1 MKNRQ
6 LFQRDPAVSK
16 LLNDGVAA
24 VREAA
29 SAKEIE
35 TLRYELEHFVCE
47 GQYED
52 GLIRILESYLGNV
65 SSTTQPAAWVSGF
78 YGSGKS
84 HLLKM
89 FRHLWVDTR
98 FADGATARGLARLPQ
113 EVQDLLRELD
123 TLGKRSGGLHAAS
136 GTLPSGGGESVRLA
150 VLSIVLASKGLPEA
164 LPQAQFCM
172 WLQKNGIFDRVKAA
186 VEAAGKEFF
195 GELHDLYVSPIL
207 AKAVLDADPDFAA
220 DLKQARAA
228 LRAQFPVVEDIS
240 TNEFIRLVREV
251 LSVDGQIPCTVIV
264 LDEIQL
270 FIGNDPGRSTDV
282 QEVAE
287 ALCKQLDSRVLLIG
301 AGQTALAGNVPLLQR
316 LTGRF
321 TIPVELSD
329 SDVETVTR
337 RVVLAKKADKRK
349 AIEDTLDAH
358 AGEIDRQLAGT
369 RIAACAEDRDIIVDD
384 YPLLPV
390 RRRFWEHVLRAVD
403 VPGTASQLRTQLKIV
418 HEAVRQTAE
427 DDLGTVV
434 PADFI
439 FEQLQPGPARKTGI
453 LLREIDETIRNLDDE
468 TDDGR
473 LAQRLCGLIF
483 LIRKLPREAV
493 ADIGV
498 RATPEMLA
506 DLMVS
511 DLANDGTELR
521 KDIPRILKLLTTR
534 CRIGAASWLR
544 RPCRTRGAAHR
555 DRRRI
560 QPPDPRE
567 QRVGP
572 RVPQPPDPA
581 EQRPDLAVQ
590 QARLAHQRRV
600 RRGAQGHQARAGQVQ
615 GAAEAAGP
623 LRQRS
628 PAGRR
633 DATSPCGSATAGAR
647 RKAPSSTTPAPPA
660 ATAPIIYV
668 YVPKASADDLQ
679 KAIVE
684 YEAAKSTL
692 EFKGTPTT
700 PEGREARDAMATR
713 MATAEA
719 SRNQIVS
726 DVIDR
731 AKVFQGG
738 GGERFE
744 LNLVAKVE
752 AAAQASLDRLFPNFK
767 DADDN
772 RWANVINRAKNG
784 DEAALSAVDW
794 TDAPEK
800 HPVCAAVL
808 SEVGSGKRGK
818 EVRDAF
824 EASPYG
830 WPRDA
835 VDAALITLHT
845 TGHLRATHKGMT
857 LSQGQLDQAK
867 ISVTD
872 FRAETATINAKEKI
886 KLRKLFHD
894 AGVDCKPNEETA
906 KAPVFLARLA
916 ELADHAGG
924 EPPMPARPATAH
936 LDTLRGF
943 GGVEQLAEILKQHDT
958 LAQQAKDWGKLA
970 ELAGKRKPAWETL
983 CTLLKH
989 ADAMPGADELR
1000 AQADAVKSE
1009 RRLLDASDPVPDIRK
1024 AAVDALRA
1032 AVTAA
1037 HGEYERTY
1045 NEQMAA
1051 LTASDN
1057 WKKLKADQ
1065 RKQILADE
1073 GIDELPAL
1081 SVGTEADLIRSL
1093 EQTALPAW
1101 KTKTDA
1107 LPQQFARAAM
1117 AAAKLLEPKT
1127 QRVHLTSGT
1136 LKTEQEVKDV
1146 AGRHGER
1153 PAGEAQERPG
1163 RDFLGGDMQA
1173 MKSRITPLL
1182 PRT

>member
-1 MKNRQ
+1 MKNRE

-29 SAKEIE
+29 SDKEIE

-65 SSTTQPAAWVSGF
+65 NSTTQPAAWVSGF

-89 FRHLWVDTR
+89 FRYLWVDTR
-98 FADGATARGLARLPQ
+98 FADGMTARGLARLPQ

-123 TLGKRSGGLHAAS
+123 TLGKRCGGLHAAS

-150 VLSIVLASKGLPEA
+150 VLSIVLTSKGLPEA

-186 VEAAGKEFF
+186 VEAAGKQFF

-220 DLKQARAA
+220 DLKQTRAA
-228 LRAQFPVVEDIS
+228 LRAQFPVVDDVKDS
-240 TNEFIRLVREV
+240 EFIRLIREV
-251 LSVDGQIPCTVIV
+251 LAVEGQIPCTVLV
-264 LDEIQL
+264 LDEMQL
-270 FIGNDPGRSTDV
+270 FIGQDTDRSKAV
-282 QEVAE
+282 QDLAE
-287 ALCKQLDSRVLLIG
+287 CLCKQLDSRVLLIG

-316 LTGRF
+316 LSDRF

-329 SDVETVTR
+329 SDVEAVTR

-349 AIEDTLDAH
+349 AIEDTLNDH

-369 RIAACAEDRDIIVDD
+369 RIAACAEDRDIVVDD

-427 DDLGTVV
+427 DTLGTVV
-434 PADFI
+434 PGDFI
-439 FEQLQPGPARKTGI
+439 FVQLRPDLIKTGV
-453 LLREIDETIRNLDDE
+453 LLREIHDTISKMDDGTDE
-468 TDDGR
+468 GR
-473 LAQRLCGLIF
+473 LAQRLCGLVF

-511 DLANDGTELR
+511 DLSNDGTELR
-521 KDIPRILKLLTTR
+521 KNIPRILKLLTDPPSESQR
-534 CRIGAASWLR
+534 PSWLKKAMQDKGALLIEIEGEYSLQ
-544 RPCRTRGAAHR
+544 TRESSEW
-555 DRRRI
+555 DREFRNRQTRLNNDLTSLASKRGSLI
-560 QPPDPRE
+560 SAGCGDALKGIKLTQGKCKEPRK
-567 QRVGP
+567 
-572 RVPQPPDPA
+572 
-581 EQRPDLAVQ
+581 L
-590 QARLAHQRRV
+590 LAHF
-600 RRGAQGHQARAGQVQ
+600 GT
-615 GAAEAAGP
+615 E
-623 LRQRS
+623 
-628 PAGRR
+628 
-633 DATSPCGSATAGAR
+633 
-647 RKAPSSTTPAPPA
+647 APPA
-660 ATAPIIYV
+660 GGSDIPVWVRDGWGEGESTVVNDARAAGSDSAIIYV
-668 YVPKASADDLQ
+668 YVPKASANDLQ

-684 YEAAKSTL
+684 YEAAKSTVD
-692 EFKGTPTT
+692 FKGTPTT

-713 MATAEA
+713 IATAEA
-719 SRNQIVS
+719 ARNQIVN
-726 DVIDR
+726 DVIDQ

-738 GGERFE
+738 GGERYE

-752 AAAQASLDRLFPNFK
+752 AAAHASLDRLFPSFK

-772 RWANVINRAKNG
+772 RWPSVINRAKSG

-800 HPVCAAVL
+800 HLVCAAIL

-818 EVRDAF
+818 EVRDTF

-845 TGHLRATHKGMT
+845 TAHLRATHKGMT
-857 LSQGQLDQAK
+857 LAPKQLDQAK
-867 ISVTD
+867 VSVTD
-872 FRAETATINAKEKI
+872 FRTETATLTAREKM

-894 AGVDCKPNEETA
+894 AGLDCKPNEETT

-916 ELADHAGG
+916 DLAERAGG

-943 GGVEQLAEILKQHDT
+943 GGAEQLAEILAQHDT

-970 ELAGKRKPAWETL
+970 DLAGKRKPVWEML

-989 ADAMPGADELR
+989 SSAMPGADELR
-1000 AQADAVKSE
+1000 KQADAVKSE

-1032 AVTAA
+1032 AITTVHA
-1037 HGEYERTY
+1037 GYEKTHKD
-1045 NEQMAA
+1045 QMAT
-1051 LTASDN
+1051 LTTSDN
-1057 WKKLKADQ
+1057 WKKLKPVQ
-1065 RKQILADE
+1065 QKQILANE
-1073 GIDELPAL
+1073 SIDELPVLA
-1081 SVGTEADLIRSL
+1081 VGSEADLISSL

-1107 LPQQFARAAM
+1107 LSQQFARAAM

-1127 QRVHLTSGT
+1127 QSVHLSSGT
-1136 LKTEQEVKDV
+1136 LKTPDDVRAWLAGTEKD
-1146 AGRHGER
+1146 
-1153 PAGEAQERPG
+1153 
-1163 RDFLGGDMQA
+1163 
-1173 MKSRITPLL
+1173 LL
-1182 PRT
+1182 AKLKKGPIVIS

>member
-1 MKNRQ
+1 MMKNRE
-6 LFQRDPAVSK
+6 LFQRDPALSK

-29 SAKEIE
+29 SDKEIE

-52 GLIRILESYLGNV
+52 GLLRILESYLGNIN
-65 SSTTQPAAWVSGF
+65 STTQPAAWVSGF

-89 FRHLWVDTR
+89 FRDLWVNTC
-98 FADGATARGLARLPQ
+98 FADGATARSLARLPQ

-123 TLGKRSGGLHAAS
+123 TQGKRCGGLHAVS
-136 GTLPSGGGESVRLA
+136 GTLPSGGSRSLRLSLLGQ
-150 VLSIVLASKGLPEA
+150 VFRSKGLPEA

-172 WLQKNGIFDRVKAA
+172 WLTENGCLEKVRSF
-186 VEAAGKEFF
+186 VEAQGKDFGRELRYLHASPVLAAGILNAIPTFAP
-195 GELHDLYVSPIL
+195 DLN
-207 AKAVLDADPDFAA
+207 KVLS
-220 DLKQARAA
+220 L
-228 LRAQFPVVEDIS
+228 LEAQFPPDVSNVS
-240 TNEFIRLVREV
+240 MSEFIQLIREV
-251 LSVDGQIPCTVIV
+251 LSVHGQIPCTVIV

-282 QEVAE
+282 QDVAE

-301 AGQTALAGNVPLLQR
+301 AGQTALAGNIPLLQR
-316 LTGRF
+316 LNGRF

-337 RVVLAKKADKRK
+337 RVVLAKKADKK
-349 AIEDTLDAH
+349 KFIEDALSAH
-358 AGEIDRQLAGT
+358 AGEIARQLAGT
-369 RIAACAEDRDIIVDD
+369 RIAPSGEDRDIIVDD

-427 DDLGTVV
+427 ATLGTVV

-439 FEQLQPGPARKTGI
+439 FGQLHPDLLRGGI
-453 LLREIDETIRNLDDE
+453 LLREIDETIRNLDDKTE
-468 TDDGR
+468 DGR

-483 LIRKLPREAV
+483 LIRKLPRETV

-506 DLMVS
+506 DLLVS
-511 DLANDGTELR
+511 DLSSDGTQLR
-521 KDIPRILKLLTTR
+521 KEIPRILKKLVEAGTLIKLDEEYSLQTRESSEWDREFRNRQTRLNNDLTSL
-534 CRIGAASWLR
+534 ASK
-544 RPCRTRGAAHR
+544 RGSLISGGCGDALKA
-555 DRRRI
+555 I
-560 QPPDPRE
+560 
-567 QRVGP
+567 
-572 RVPQPPDPA
+572 
-581 EQRPDLAVQ
+581 
-590 QARLAHQRRV
+590 RLA
-600 RRGAQGHQARAGQVQ
+600 QGKCKEPRKLLVHF
-615 GAAEAAGP
+615 
-623 LRQRS
+623 
-628 PAGRR
+628 
-633 DATSPCGSATAGAR
+633 GSE
-647 RKAPSSTTPAPPA
+647 APPA
-660 ATAPIIYV
+660 RGTDIPVWIRDGWGEKESTVVNDARAAGSDSPTIFV

-684 YEAAKSTL
+684 YEAAKSTVD
-692 EFKGTPTT
+692 FKGTPTT

-713 MATAEA
+713 MATAEVA
-719 SRNQIVS
+719 RDQIAN

-738 GGERFE
+738 GGERYE

-752 AAAQASLDRLFPNFK
+752 AAAQASLDRLFPSFK

-784 DEAALSAVDW
+784 DEVALSAVDW

-835 VDAALITLHT
+835 VDATLITLHT
-845 TGHLRATHKGMT
+845 TGHLRATNKGMT

-872 FRAETATINAKEKI
+872 FRTETATLNAREKM

-894 AGVDCKPNEETA
+894 AGVECKPNEEVA
-906 KAPVFLARLA
+906 KAPVFLAHLA

-924 EPPMPARPATAH
+924 EPPMPARPITAH
-936 LDTLRGF
+936 LDMLRGF
-943 GGVEQLAEILKQHDT
+943 GGADQLAEILKQHDI
-958 LAQQAKDWGKLA
+958 LAQQAKDWGKFA
-970 ELAGKRKPAWETL
+970 ELGGKRKPAWETL
-983 CTLLKH
+983 GALLKH
-989 ADAMPGADELR
+989 TNAMSGADELR
-1000 AQADAVKSE
+1000 KQADAVKSQ

-1024 AAVDALRA
+1024 AAVGALRA
-1032 AVTAA
+1032 AVTTA
-1037 HGEYERTY
+1037 HAEYEKTY
-1045 NEQMAA
+1045 TEQMTT
-1051 LTASDN
+1051 LTASYN

-1065 RKQILADE
+1065 RKQILANE
-1073 GIDELPAL
+1073 GLDAL
-1081 SVGTEADLIRSL
+1081 SALTVGTEADLIRTL
-1093 EQTALPAW
+1093 EQIPIPAW
-1101 KTKTDA
+1101 KTQTDA
-1107 LPQQFARAAM
+1107 LTQQFARVAM

-1127 QRVHLTSGT
+1127 QHVHLCSGT
-1136 LKTEQEVKDV
+1136 LKTEQDLKDWLS
-1146 AGRHGER
+1146 ATEKDLL
-1153 PAGEAQERPG
+1153 AK
-1163 RDFLGGDMQA
+1163 L
-1173 MKSRITPLL
+1173 KSGPVVIT
-1182 PRT
+1182 

>member
-1 MKNRQ
+1 MKNRE
-6 LFQRDPAVSK
+6 LFQRDPAIAK

-35 TLRYELEHFVCE
+35 TLRYEITHFVCE

-89 FRHLWVDTR
+89 FRHLWADTR

-123 TLGKRSGGLHAAS
+123 TLGKRSKGLHAAS

-172 WLQKNGIFDRVKAA
+172 WLQKNGIFDRVKTI
-186 VEAAGKEFF
+186 VEAAGKDFF
-195 GELHDLYVSPIL
+195 SELHDLYVSPIL
-207 AKAVLDADPDFAA
+207 GKAVLDADRDFAA
-220 DLKQARAA
+220 DLKQARSV

-251 LSVDGQIPCTVIV
+251 LSVDGHIPCTVIV

-282 QEVAE
+282 QDVAE

-337 RVVLAKKADKRK
+337 RVVLAKKADKK
-349 AIEDTLDAH
+349 KVIEEMINAH
-358 AGEIDRQLAGT
+358 AGEINRQLAGT

-384 YPLLPV
+384 YPLLPM

-418 HEAVRQTAE
+418 HEAVRQMAE
-427 DDLGTVV
+427 EDLGTVV

-439 FEQLQPGPARKTGI
+439 YEQISPDLRKTGI
-453 LLREIDETIRNLDDE
+453 LLREIDETIRNLDDDS
-468 TDDGR
+468 DDGR
-473 LAQRLCGLIF
+473 LAQRLCGLVF
-483 LIRKLPREAV
+483 LIRKLPLEAV

-511 DLANDGTELR
+511 NLANDGTELR
-521 KDIPRILKLLTTR
+521 KNIPRVLKLLTDPPLESER
-534 CRIGAASWLR
+534 PSWLR
-544 RPCRTRGAAHR
+544 KAMQDKGALLIEIEGEYSLQTRESSEWDREFRNRQTRLNSDLTSLSIKRGSLISAACGEALKG
-555 DRRRI
+555 I
-560 QPPDPRE
+560 K
-567 QRVGP
+567 
-572 RVPQPPDPA
+572 
-581 EQRPDLAVQ
+581 L
-590 QARLAHQRRV
+590 
-600 RRGAQGHQARAGQVQ
+600 AQGKCKEPRKLLVHFGSETPPGGGIDIPVWVRDGWGEKESTVVNDARA
-615 GAAEAAGP
+615 AG
-623 LRQRS
+623 S
-628 PAGRR
+628 
-633 DATSPCGSATAGAR
+633 DSA
-647 RKAPSSTTPAPPA
+647 
-660 ATAPIIYV
+660 IIYA
-668 YVPKASADDLQ
+668 YIPKASADDLQ

-692 EFKGTPTT
+692 EFKGTPTS

-713 MATAEA
+713 MATAVA
-719 SRNQIVS
+719 ARNQIVG

-744 LNLVAKVE
+744 LTLVAKVE
-752 AAAQASLDRLFPNFK
+752 TTAQASLDRLFPSFK

-772 RWANVINRAKNG
+772 RWSNVMNRAKNG
-784 DEAALSAVDW
+784 DEAALSAVGW

-800 HPVCAAVL
+800 HPVSSAVL

-824 EASPYG
+824 EATPYG

-835 VDAALITLHT
+835 VDAALMVLHT
-845 TGHLRATHKGMT
+845 TGHVRATHKGMT
-857 LSQGQLDQAK
+857 LPQGQLDQAK

-886 KLRKLFHD
+886 KLRKLFQA

-906 KAPVFLARLA
+906 KAPVFLASLA
-916 ELADHAGG
+916 ELADRAGG
-924 EPPMPARPATAH
+924 DPPMPARPSMAH

-943 GGVEQLAEILKQHDT
+943 GGAEQLAEILKQHDT

-970 ELAGKRKPAWETL
+970 DLAGKRKPAWDTL
-983 CTLLKH
+983 CTLLKY
-989 ADAMPGADELR
+989 ADAMPGADEFR
-1000 AQADAVKSE
+1000 KQTEAVKSE

-1024 AAVDALRA
+1024 TAVDALRS
-1032 AVTAA
+1032 AVTLA
-1037 HGEYERTY
+1037 HAEYEKTY

-1073 GIDELPAL
+1073 DIDKLPTL
-1081 SVGTEADLIRSL
+1081 TVGSEGDLIRSL

-1136 LKTEQEVKDV
+1136 LKTEKDIKEWL
-1146 AGRHGER
+1146 ADTEKG
-1153 PAGEAQERPG
+1153 
-1163 RDFLGGDMQA
+1163 
-1173 MKSRITPLL
+1173 LL
-1182 PRT
+1182 TKLKDGPVVIS

>member
-1 MKNRQ
+1 MKNRE

-65 SSTTQPAAWVSGF
+65 NSTTQPAAWVSGF

-89 FRHLWVDTR
+89 FRHLWADTR
-98 FADGATARGLARLPQ
+98 FADGTTARGLARLPQ

-123 TLGKRSGGLHAAS
+123 TLGKRTGGLHAAS

-150 VLSIVLASKGLPEA
+150 VLSIVLASRGLPEA
-164 LPQAQFCM
+164 LPQAQFCI

-195 GELHDLYVSPIL
+195 SELHDLYVSPIL

-228 LRAQFPVVEDIS
+228 LRAQFPVIEDIS

-251 LSVDGQIPCTVIV
+251 LSVNGQVPCTVIA

-282 QEVAE
+282 MEVAE

-301 AGQTALAGNVPLLQR
+301 AGQTALAGNIPLLQR

-337 RVVLAKKADKRK
+337 RVVLAKKADKK
-349 AIEDTLDAH
+349 KSIEETLNAH

-418 HEAVRQTAE
+418 HESVRQTAE
-427 DDLGTVV
+427 ALLGTVV
-434 PADFI
+434 AADFI
-439 FEQLQPGPARKTGI
+439 FVQLHPDLLRSGM
-453 LLREIDETIRNLDDE
+453 LLREIDETIRKLDDG
-468 TDDGR
+468 TPDGR

-506 DLMVS
+506 DLLVS
-511 DLANDGTELR
+511 DLSSDGTQLR
-521 KDIPRILKLLTTR
+521 KEIPRILKKLVDAGTLIKVDEEYSLQTR
-534 CRIGAASWLR
+534 ESSEWDREFR
-544 RPCRTRGAAHR
+544 NRQTRLNS
-555 DRRRI
+555 
-560 QPPDPRE
+560 DPTSLSSKR
-567 QRVGP
+567 GSLIS
-572 RVPQPPDPA
+572 A
-581 EQRPDLAVQ
+581 ECGDELKGIK
-590 QARLAHQRRV
+590 L
-600 RRGAQGHQARAGQVQ
+600 AQGKCK
-615 GAAEAAGP
+615 EP
-623 LRQRS
+623 
-628 PAGRR
+628 RR
-633 DATSPCGSATAGAR
+633 LLVHFGTE
-647 RKAPSSTTPAPPA
+647 APPA
-660 ATAPIIYV
+660 GGSDIPVWVRDGWGEKESTVVNDARAAGSDGAIIYV

-692 EFKGTPTT
+692 DFKGTPTT

-719 SRNQIVS
+719 ARNQIIQ

-738 GGERFE
+738 GGERYE
-744 LNLVAKVE
+744 LNLVAKVG

-772 RWANVINRAKNG
+772 RWASVINRAKNG

-794 TDAPEK
+794 TDSPGR

-835 VDAALITLHT
+835 VDAVLITLHT
-845 TGHLRATHKGMT
+845 TGYLRATHKGIT

-872 FRAETATINAKEKI
+872 FRSETATLNAREKM

-894 AGVDCKPNEETA
+894 AGVDCKPNEEPA

-916 ELADHAGG
+916 DLADHAGG
-924 EPPMPARPATAH
+924 EPPMPARPGTAH

-943 GGVEQLAEILKQHDT
+943 GGAEQLAEILKQHDT
-958 LAQQAKDWGKLA
+958 LAQQGKDWGKLA
-970 ELAGKRKPAWETL
+970 ELAAKRKPAWEIL

-989 ADAMPGADELR
+989 ADAMPGADEFR

-1009 RRLLDASDPVPDIRK
+1009 RRLLDPSDPVPDIRK
-1024 AAVDALRA
+1024 AAADALRV
-1032 AVTAA
+1032 AVTTA
-1037 HGEYERTY
+1037 HAEYEKTY
-1045 NEQMAA
+1045 NEQMVA

-1065 RKQILADE
+1065 RKQIAADE
-1073 GIDELPAL
+1073 GLDGLPAL
-1081 SVGTEADLIRSL
+1081 AVGTEADLIRTL
-1093 EQTALPAW
+1093 EQTPLPAW

-1117 AAAKLLEPKT
+1117 ATARLLEPKT

-1136 LKTEQEVKDV
+1136 LKTESEVKVWLATTEKDLMAKLRNGPV
-1146 AGRHGER
+1146 VI
-1153 PAGEAQERPG
+1153 
-1163 RDFLGGDMQA
+1163 
-1173 MKSRITPLL
+1173 S
-1182 PRT
+1182 

>member
-6 LFQRDPAVSK
+6 LFQRDPAVAK

-29 SAKEIE
+29 SDKELE

-52 GLIRILESYLGNV
+52 GLIRILESYLGNI

-89 FRHLWVDTR
+89 FRHLWVNTPFD
-98 FADGATARGLARLPQ
+98 DGSTARGLARLPQ

-123 TLGKRSGGLHAAS
+123 TLGKRGGGLHAAS

-164 LPQAQFCM
+164 LPQAQFCL
-172 WLQKNGIFDRVKAA
+172 WLQRNGIFDRVKAA
-186 VEAAGKEFF
+186 VEKAGKDFF
-195 GELHDLYVSPIL
+195 AELHDLYVSPIL
-207 AKAVLDADPDFAA
+207 AKAVLEADAEFAG

-240 TNEFIRLVREV
+240 TNEFVRLVREV
-251 LSVDGQIPCTVIV
+251 LTVVGQLPCTVIV

-287 ALCKQLDSRVLLIG
+287 ALCKSLDSRVLLVG

-329 SDVETVTR
+329 ADVETVTR

-349 AIEDTLDAH
+349 AVEDAVDGN
-358 AGEIDRQLAGT
+358 AGEINRQLAGT
-369 RIAACAEDRDIIVDD
+369 RIAACAEDREIIVDD

-427 DDLGTVV
+427 QSLGTVV
-434 PADFI
+434 PGDFI
-439 FEQLQPGPARKTGI
+439 YEQISPDLRKTGM
-453 LLREIDETIRNLDDE
+453 LLREVDETVRNLDDGSP
-468 TDDGR
+468 DGR

-483 LIRKLPREAV
+483 LIRKLPLEAV

-511 DLANDGTELR
+511 DLANDGTEFR
-521 KDIPRILKLLTTR
+521 KSIPRILKLLSDPPTESER
-534 CRIGAASWLR
+534 PSWLR
-544 RPCRTRGAAHR
+544 RAMQDKGALLIEIDGEYSLQTRESSEWDREFRNRQTRLNSDLTSLSSKRGALISAACAEALKGIKLTQGKSKEPRKLLVHFGAEAPPTTGADIPVWVR
-555 DRRRI
+555 DGWGEKESTVVN
-560 QPPDPRE
+560 D
-567 QRVGP
+567 
-572 RVPQPPDPA
+572 
-581 EQRPDLAVQ
+581 
-590 QARLAHQRRV
+590 
-600 RRGAQGHQARAGQVQ
+600 ARA
-615 GAAEAAGP
+615 AG
-623 LRQRS
+623 S
-628 PAGRR
+628 
-633 DATSPCGSATAGAR
+633 DSAV
-647 RKAPSSTTPAPPA
+647 
-660 ATAPIIYV
+660 IHV
-668 YVPKASADDLQ
+668 YVPKGSADDLQ
-679 KAIVE
+679 KALVE
-684 YEAAKSTL
+684 YDAAKATL
-692 EFKGTPTT
+692 DFKGTPTT

-713 MATAEA
+713 MSSAEGT
-719 SRNQIVS
+719 RNQIVR

-738 GGERFE
+738 GNERFE

-752 AAAQASLDRLFPNFK
+752 GAAQASLDRLFPNFK
-767 DADDN
+767 SADDG
-772 RWANVINRAKNG
+772 RWSSVINRAKNG
-784 DEAALSAVDW
+784 DESALAAVDW
-794 TDAPEK
+794 TDAPER

-824 EASPYG
+824 EASPHG

-835 VDAALITLHT
+835 VDGALITLHT
-845 TGHLRATHKGMT
+845 TGHLRATHKGLT
-857 LSQGQLDQAK
+857 LSSGQLDQAK

-872 FRAETATINAKEKI
+872 FRAETATINAKERI
-886 KLRKLFHD
+886 KLRKLFQA
-894 AGVDCKPNEETA
+894 AGIDCKPNEESA
-906 KAPVFLARLA
+906 KAGAFLARMMDLA
-916 ELADHAGG
+916 VRAGG
-924 EPPMPARPATAH
+924 DPPMPTRPPTTH

-943 GGVEQLAEILKQHDT
+943 GGVEQLVEILAQHDA
-958 LAQQAKDWGKLA
+958 LERDAKEWNRLA
-970 ELAGKRKPAWETL
+970 ELADKRKPAWDTL
-983 CTLLKH
+983 CTLLKYCS
-989 ADAMPGADELR
+989 AVPGADDLR
-1000 AQADAVKSE
+1000 RQADAVKSE
-1009 RRLLDASDPVPDIRK
+1009 RRLLHASDPVPDIRK
-1024 AAVDALRA
+1024 GAADALRG
-1032 AVTAA
+1032 AVTSAYA
-1037 HGEYERTY
+1037 EHERVY
-1045 NEQMAA
+1045 MEQMTA
-1051 LTASDN
+1051 LAGSDN
-1057 WKKLKADQ
+1057 WRKLTETQ
-1065 RKQILADE
+1065 RSQILTEEA
-1073 GIDELPAL
+1073 IATLPPLA
-1081 SVGTEADLIRSL
+1081 VGSEAELIRSL
-1093 EQTALPAW
+1093 EQTGLPAW

-1107 LPQQFARAAM
+1107 LPQQFARAAV

-1136 LKTEQEVKDV
+1136 LKTPADVKGWLAATESD
-1146 AGRHGER
+1146 
-1153 PAGEAQERPG
+1153 
-1163 RDFLGGDMQA
+1163 
-1173 MKSRITPLL
+1173 LL
-1182 PRT
+1182 SKLANGPVVIS

>member
-1 MKNRQ
+1 MKNRE

-35 TLRYELEHFVCE
+35 TLRYELDHFVCE

-52 GLIRILESYLGNV
+52 GLNRILDSYLGNV
-65 SSTTQPAAWVSGF
+65 NSTTQPAAWVSGF

-89 FRHLWVDTR
+89 FRHLWVDTK

-113 EVQDLLRELD
+113 EVQENLRELD
-123 TLGKRSGGLHAAS
+123 TLGRRNVGLHAAS

-150 VLSIVLASKGLPEA
+150 VLSIVLASKSLPEA

-172 WLQKNGIFDRVKAA
+172 WLQKNGFFERVKAA
-186 VEAAGKEFF
+186 VEAAGKEFL

-207 AKAVLDADPDFAA
+207 AKAVLAADPDFAA

-228 LRAQFPVVEDIS
+228 LRAQFPLIDDIS

-251 LSVDGQIPCTVIV
+251 LSVDGQIPCTVVV

-301 AGQTALAGNVPLLQR
+301 AGQAALAGSDRLLQR
-316 LTGRF
+316 LMARF

-329 SDVETVTR
+329 ADVETVIR

-349 AIEDTLDAH
+349 AVEDTLNTH
-358 AGEIDRQLAGT
+358 AGEIARQLAGT
-369 RIAACAEDRDIIVDD
+369 RIAACTEDRDIIVDD

-390 RRRFWEHVLRAVD
+390 RRRFWEHVLRAAD
-403 VPGTASQLRTQLKIV
+403 EPGTASQLRTQLKIV

-427 DDLGTVV
+427 HDLGTVV
-434 PADFI
+434 PADFL
-439 FEQLQPGPARKTGI
+439 FNQLQPDLLRNGI
-453 LLREIDETIRNLDDE
+453 LLREIDETIRRLDDG
-468 TDDGR
+468 TPDGR
-473 LAQRLCGLIF
+473 LAPRLCGLIF
-483 LIRKLPREAV
+483 LIRKLPRETV

-506 DLMVS
+506 DLLVS
-511 DLANDGTELR
+511 DLSNDGTQLR
-521 KDIPRILKLLTTR
+521 KEIPRILKKLVDAGTLIKLDEEYSLQTR
-534 CRIGAASWLR
+534 ESSEWNREFRSR
-544 RPCRTRGAAHR
+544 QTRLNN
-555 DRRRI
+555 
-560 QPPDPRE
+560 DPTS
-567 QRVGP
+567 
-572 RVPQPPDPA
+572 
-581 EQRPDLAVQ
+581 LSSK
-590 QARLAHQRRV
+590 
-600 RRGAQGHQARAGQVQ
+600 RGSLISAGCGDALKSIKLVQ
-615 GAAEAAGP
+615 GKCKEPRKLLVRFGAE
-623 LRQRS
+623 
-628 PAGRR
+628 
-633 DATSPCGSATAGAR
+633 
-647 RKAPSSTTPAPPA
+647 APPA
-660 ATAPIIYV
+660 GGSDIPVWVRDGWGEKESTVVNDARGAGNDSAIIYV
-668 YVPKASADDLQ
+668 YIPKASADDLQ

-692 EFKGTPTT
+692 DFKGTPTT

-713 MATAEA
+713 ITTAETT
-719 SRNQIVS
+719 RNQIIQ
-726 DVIDR
+726 DVIER

-738 GGERFE
+738 GSERYE
-744 LNLVAKVE
+744 LNLMAKVE
-752 AAAQASLDRLFPNFK
+752 AAAQASLDRLFPSFK

-794 TDAPEK
+794 TDTPEK

-808 SEVGSGKRGK
+808 STVGPGKRGK
-818 EVRDAF
+818 ELRDSF

-835 VDAALITLHT
+835 VDAALITLYT

-872 FRAETATINAKEKI
+872 FRTETATLNAREKM

-894 AGVDCKPNEETA
+894 ASVDCKPNEETA

-916 ELADHAGG
+916 DLADHAGG
-924 EPPMPARPATAH
+924 DPPMPARPATVH

-943 GGVEQLAEILKQHDT
+943 GGAEQLAEILKQHDT

-970 ELAGKRKPAWETL
+970 DLAGKRKPAWETL
-983 CTLLKH
+983 CTLLKY
-989 ADAMPGADELR
+989 ADGMPKADELR
-1000 AQADAVKSE
+1000 AQTEAVKSE
-1009 RRLLDASDPVPDIRK
+1009 RRLLDASNPVPDIRR
-1024 AAVDALRA
+1024 AVVDALRA

-1037 HGEYERTY
+1037 YAEYEKTC
-1045 NEQMAA
+1045 NEQMVA

-1057 WKKLKADQ
+1057 WTKLKADQ
-1065 RKQILADE
+1065 RNQILSDE
-1073 GIDELPAL
+1073 GIDELSAL
-1081 SVGTEADLIRSL
+1081 SVGTEADLIRTL
-1093 EQTALPAW
+1093 EQTPLPAW
-1101 KTKTDA
+1101 KTRTDA
-1107 LPQQFARAAM
+1107 LLQQFVRAAI
-1117 AAAKLLEPKT
+1117 AAAKLLEPKA
-1127 QRVHLTSGT
+1127 QPVHLTSGT
-1136 LKTEQEVKDV
+1136 LKTEQEVK
-1146 AGRHGER
+1146 AWLASAEK
-1153 PAGEAQERPG
+1153 A
-1163 RDFLGGDMQA
+1163 
-1173 MKSRITPLL
+1173 LL
-1182 PRT
+1182 AKLKTGPVVIS

>member
-1 MKNRQ
+1 MINRQ

-52 GLIRILESYLGNV
+52 GLIRVLESYLGNV
-65 SSTTQPAAWVSGF
+65 SSTTQPAAWASGF

-113 EVQDLLRELD
+113 EVHDLLRELD

-136 GTLPSGGGESVRLA
+136 GTLPSGGGESVRLT
-150 VLSIVLASKGLPEA
+150 VLSIILASKGLPEA

-172 WLQKNGIFDRVKAA
+172 WLQKNAIFDRVKAA
-186 VEAAGKEFF
+186 VETAGKEFF

-220 DLKQARAA
+220 DLKQARAT
-228 LRAQFPVVEDIS
+228 LRTQFPLVEEIS
-240 TNEFIRLVREV
+240 INDFIRLVREV
-251 LSVDGQIPCTVIV
+251 LSVDGKIPCTVIV

-270 FIGNDPGRSTDV
+270 FIGNDSDRSTDV

-301 AGQTALAGNVPLLQR
+301 SGQTALAGNVPLLQR
-316 LTGRF
+316 LSGRF

-329 SDVETVTR
+329 ADVETVTR

-349 AIEDTLDAH
+349 SIEDTLNVH

-369 RIAACAEDRDIIVDD
+369 RIAARAADRDIIVDD

-427 DDLGTVV
+427 AALGTVV

-439 FEQLQPGPARKTGI
+439 FQQLQPDLLRSGM
-453 LLREIDETIRNLDDE
+453 LLREIDETTRNLDDG
-468 TDDGR
+468 TADGR
-473 LAQRLCGLIF
+473 LAERLCGLIF

-506 DLMVS
+506 DLLVADLS
-511 DLANDGTELR
+511 DDGTQLR
-521 KDIPRILKLLTTR
+521 KEIPRILKKLVDAGTLIKLDEEYSLQTRESSEWDREFRNRQTRLNSDLTSLSSKR
-534 CRIGAASWLR
+534 GSLISAA
-544 RPCRTRGAAHR
+544 CG
-555 DRRRI
+555 D
-560 QPPDPRE
+560 
-567 QRVGP
+567 
-572 RVPQPPDPA
+572 
-581 EQRPDLAVQ
+581 AVKGIK
-590 QARLAHQRRV
+590 L
-600 RRGAQGHQARAGQVQ
+600 AQGKCKEPRKLLVHFGTEAPPPGGSDIPIWVRDGWGEKESTVVNDARA
-615 GAAEAAGP
+615 AG
-623 LRQRS
+623 S
-628 PAGRR
+628 DNA
-633 DATSPCGSATAGAR
+633 
-647 RKAPSSTTPAPPA
+647 
-660 ATAPIIYV
+660 IIYV
-668 YVPKASADDLQ
+668 HIPKASADDLQ
-679 KAIVE
+679 KTIVE
-684 YEAAKSTL
+684 YEAAKATI

-700 PEGREARDAMATR
+700 PEGCEARDAMATR
-713 MATAEA
+713 MTMAETT
-719 SRNQIVS
+719 RNQIVQ

-738 GGERFE
+738 GGERYE
-744 LNLVAKVE
+744 LTLVAKVE
-752 AAAQASLDRLFPNFK
+752 AAAEASLDRLFPSFK
-767 DADDN
+767 EADDN
-772 RWANVINRAKNG
+772 RWTSVINRAKNG

-800 HPVCAAVL
+800 HPVCVAVL

-845 TGHLRATHKGMT
+845 TGHVRATHKGLT

-867 ISVTD
+867 ISVTE
-872 FRAETATINAKEKI
+872 FRTETTTLNAREKM

-906 KAPVFLARLA
+906 KAPVYLARLA

-924 EPPMPARPATAH
+924 ESPMPARPAKAH
-936 LDTLRGF
+936 LDTLRAF
-943 GGVEQLAEILKQHDT
+943 GGAEQLDAILKQHDT
-958 LAQQAKDWGKLA
+958 LAQQAKDWAKLA
-970 ELAGKRKPAWETL
+970 ELEV
-983 CTLLKH
+983 
-989 ADAMPGADELR
+989 PGAAGFL
-1000 AQADAVKSE
+1000 
-1009 RRLLDASDPVPDIRK
+1009 
-1024 AAVDALRA
+1024 
-1032 AVTAA
+1032 VT
-1037 HGEYERTY
+1037 G
-1045 NEQMAA
+1045 
-1051 LTASDN
+1051 
-1057 WKKLKADQ
+1057 
-1065 RKQILADE
+1065 
-1073 GIDELPAL
+1073 
-1081 SVGTEADLIRSL
+1081 
-1093 EQTALPAW
+1093 
-1101 KTKTDA
+1101 TKTI
-1107 LPQQFARAAM
+1107 Q
-1117 AAAKLLEPKT
+1117 
-1127 QRVHLTSGT
+1127 V
-1136 LKTEQEVKDV
+1136 EVK
-1146 AGRHGER
+1146 E
-1153 PAGEAQERPG
+1153 
-1163 RDFLGGDMQA
+1163 
-1173 MKSRITPLL
+1173 
-1182 PRT
+1182 

>member
-1 MKNRQ
+1 MKNRE

-29 SAKEIE
+29 SEKEIE

-52 GLIRILESYLGNV
+52 GMMRILESYLGSV
-65 SSTTQPAAWVSGF
+65 SATTQPAAWVSGF

-98 FADGATARGLARLPQ
+98 FADGVGARGLARLPQ
-113 EVQDLLRELD
+113 EVQDHLRELD
-123 TLGKRSGGLHAAS
+123 TLGKRTGGLHAAS

-150 VLSIVLASKGLPEA
+150 VLSIVLTSKGLPEA

-172 WLQKNGIFDRVKAA
+172 WLQKNGVFDRVKAA
-186 VEAAGKEFF
+186 VEAAGKDFY

-207 AKAVLDADPDFAA
+207 AKAVLDADPDFAG

-228 LRAQFPVVEDIS
+228 LRSQFPVVEDIS
-240 TNEFIRLVREV
+240 TSEFIRLVREV
-251 LSVDGQIPCTVIV
+251 LSVDGQVPCTVIV

-270 FIGNDPGRSTDV
+270 FIGNDPGRSADV

-287 ALCKQLDSRVLLIG
+287 AICKQLDSRVLMIG
-301 AGQTALAGNVPLLQR
+301 AGQTALAGNMPLLQR

-329 SDVETVTR
+329 SDVEMVTR

-349 AIEDTLDAH
+349 AIEDALGTH

-369 RIAACAEDRDIIVDD
+369 RIAACTEDRDIIVDD

-390 RRRFWEHVLRAVD
+390 RRRFWEHVLRAAD

-427 DDLGTVV
+427 ASLGTVV

-439 FEQLQPGPARKTGI
+439 FEQLHPDLLRGGI
-453 LLREIDETIRNLDDE
+453 LLREIDETIRNLNDK
-468 TDDGR
+468 TNDGR

-498 RATPEMLA
+498 RATPEVLA
-506 DLMVS
+506 DLLVS
-511 DLANDGTELR
+511 DLSSDGTQLR
-521 KDIPRILKLLTTR
+521 KEIPRILQKLVDAGTLIRLDEEYSLQTR
-534 CRIGAASWLR
+534 ESSEW
-544 RPCRTRGAAHR
+544 
-555 DRRRI
+555 DREFRNR
-560 QPPDPRE
+560 
-567 QRVGP
+567 
-572 RVPQPPDPA
+572 
-581 EQRPDLAVQ
+581 
-590 QARLAHQRRV
+590 QARLDGDLTSLSSK
-600 RRGAQGHQARAGQVQ
+600 RGSLISAGCGDALKGIKLAQGKCKEPRKLLVHFGTEAPSAGGSDIPVWVRDGWGEKESTIVNDARA
-615 GAAEAAGP
+615 AG
-623 LRQRS
+623 S
-628 PAGRR
+628 
-633 DATSPCGSATAGAR
+633 DSA
-647 RKAPSSTTPAPPA
+647 
-660 ATAPIIYV
+660 IIYV

-684 YEAAKSTL
+684 YEAAKSTVD
-692 EFKGTPTT
+692 FKGTPTA
-700 PEGREARDAMATR
+700 PEGREARDAMVTR

-719 SRNQIVS
+719 ARDQIVT

-731 AKVFQGG
+731 AKVFQGS

-744 LNLVAKVE
+744 LSLVAKVE
-752 AAAQASLDRLFPNFK
+752 TAAKASLDRLFPGFK
-767 DADDN
+767 DADDS
-772 RWANVINRAKNG
+772 RWPTVINRAKSG
-784 DEAALSAVDW
+784 DETALSAVDW
-794 TDAPEK
+794 TDSPEK
-800 HPVCAAVL
+800 HPVCVAVL

-835 VDAALITLHT
+835 VDAALIILHT
-845 TGHLRATHKGMT
+845 TGHIRATHKGLP

-872 FRAETATINAKEKI
+872 FRSETVTLNVRERMR
-886 KLRKLFHD
+886 LRKLFHD
-894 AGVDCKPNEETA
+894 GGVECRPNEEA
-906 KAPVFLARLA
+906 GKAPVFLARLA
-916 ELADHAGG
+916 ELADRASGD
-924 EPPMPARPATAH
+924 PPMPARPATTH

-943 GGVEQLAEILKQHDT
+943 GGAEQLAEILKQHDM
-958 LAQQAKDWGKLA
+958 LAQQAKDWGRLA
-970 ELAGKRKPAWETL
+970 ELAAKRRPAWESL

-989 ADAMPGADELR
+989 ADAVSGGDELR
-1000 AQADAVKSE
+1000 KQAEAVKSE

-1024 AAVDALRA
+1024 GAVDALRA
-1032 AVTAA
+1032 ALSTAYVE
-1037 HGEYERTY
+1037 HEKIYR
-1045 NEQMAA
+1045 EQKAD
-1051 LTASDN
+1051 LTAGDN
-1057 WKKLKADQ
+1057 WKKLKVEQ
-1065 RKQILADE
+1065 QEQLLAAE
-1073 GIDELPAL
+1073 NLAALQGL
-1081 SVGTEADLIRSL
+1081 SVGTEADLIRAL
-1093 EQTALPAW
+1093 GETALRAW

-1127 QRVHLTSGT
+1127 QCVQLSSGT
-1136 LKTEQEVKDV
+1136 LKTVHEVKAWLAATESDLLAKLK
-1146 AGRHGER
+1146 AG
-1153 PAGEAQERPG
+1153 PIVI
-1163 RDFLGGDMQA
+1163 
-1173 MKSRITPLL
+1173 S
-1182 PRT
+1182 

>member
-1 MKNRQ
+1 M
-6 LFQRDPAVSK
+6 
-16 LLNDGVAA
+16 
-24 VREAA
+24 
-29 SAKEIE
+29 
-35 TLRYELEHFVCE
+35 
-47 GQYED
+47 
-52 GLIRILESYLGNV
+52 IRILESYLGNV
-65 SSTTQPAAWVSGF
+65 NSTTQPAAWVSGF

-89 FRHLWVDTR
+89 FRHLWVDTP
-98 FADGATARGLARLPQ
+98 FADGATARGLTQLPQ
-113 EVQDLLRELD
+113 EIQDLLREVD

-164 LPQAQFCM
+164 LPQAQFCI

-186 VEAAGKEFF
+186 VEVAGKKFF

-228 LRAQFPVVEDIS
+228 LRAQFPVVDDIS

-270 FIGNDPGRSTDV
+270 FIGSDPGRSTDV

-301 AGQTALAGNVPLLQR
+301 AGQTALAANVPLLQR

-337 RVVLAKKADKRK
+337 RVVLAKKADKK
-349 AIEDTLDAH
+349 KSIEDTLSAH
-358 AGEIDRQLAGT
+358 AGEIDRQLAAT
-369 RIAACAEDRDIIVDD
+369 RIAGCAEDRDIIVDD

-403 VPGTASQLRTQLKIV
+403 VHGTASQLRTQLKIV

-427 DDLGTVV
+427 ASLGTVV

-439 FEQLQPGPARKTGI
+439 FGQLHPDLLRGGI
-453 LLREIDETIRNLDDE
+453 LLREIDEAIRNLDDGS
-468 TDDGR
+468 DDGR

-498 RATPEMLA
+498 RATPDMLA
-506 DLMVS
+506 DLLVA
-511 DLANDGTELR
+511 DLSGDGTQLR
-521 KDIPRILKLLTTR
+521 KEIPRILKKLVDAGTLIKLDEEYSLQTRESSEWDREFRNRQTRLNGDPTSLASKRGSLISAGCGDALKGIKLKQGKCKEPRKLLVYFGTEAPPGGGSNIPVWIR
-534 CRIGAASWLR
+534 DGWGEKAS
-544 RPCRTRGAAHR
+544 TVVN
-555 DRRRI
+555 D
-560 QPPDPRE
+560 
-567 QRVGP
+567 
-572 RVPQPPDPA
+572 
-581 EQRPDLAVQ
+581 
-590 QARLAHQRRV
+590 
-600 RRGAQGHQARAGQVQ
+600 ARA
-615 GAAEAAGP
+615 AG
-623 LRQRS
+623 S
-628 PAGRR
+628 
-633 DATSPCGSATAGAR
+633 DSA
-647 RKAPSSTTPAPPA
+647 
-660 ATAPIIYV
+660 IIYV

-692 EFKGTPTT
+692 DFKGTPTA
-700 PEGREARDAMATR
+700 PEGREARNAMATR
-713 MATAEA
+713 MATVEA
-719 SRNQIVS
+719 SRNQIIQ

-731 AKVFQGG
+731 AQVFQGG
-738 GGERFE
+738 GGERYE
-744 LNLVAKVE
+744 LTLVAKVE
-752 AAAQASLDRLFPNFK
+752 AAAWSSLDRLFPSFK
-767 DADDN
+767 DADDS
-772 RWANVINRAKNG
+772 RWASVINCAKNG

-794 TDAPEK
+794 TDSPEK
-800 HPVCAAVL
+800 HPVCAGVL

-824 EASPYG
+824 EDSPHG

-835 VDAALITLHT
+835 VDASLITLHT

-872 FRAETATINAKEKI
+872 FRTETATLNAREKV
-886 KLRKLFHD
+886 KLRKLFQD
-894 AGVDCKPNEETA
+894 AGVDCRPNEEIA
-906 KAPVFLARLA
+906 KAPVFLARLSG
-916 ELADHAGG
+916 LVDQAGG
-924 EPPMPARPATAH
+924 EPPMSARPDTTH

-943 GGVEQLAEILKQHDT
+943 GGTEQLAEILKQHDM
-958 LAQQAKDWGKLA
+958 LNGQAKDWGKLA
-970 ELAGKRKPAWETL
+970 DLAAKRKPAWETL

-989 ADAMPGADELR
+989 AASIPAAEELC
-1000 AQADAVKSE
+1000 AQAETVKSE

-1024 AAVDALRA
+1024 AAVDTLRA

-1037 HGEYERTY
+1037 DADFEKTY
-1045 NEQMAA
+1045 DQQMAA
-1051 LTASDN
+1051 LTAGDN
-1057 WKKLKADQ
+1057 WKKLDADQ
-1065 RKQILADE
+1065 RKQRLVDE
-1073 GIDELPAL
+1073 GIDSLPAL
-1081 SVGTEADLIRSL
+1081 AVGSEADLIRTL
-1093 EQTALPAW
+1093 EQIPLPTW

-1107 LPQQFARAAM
+1107 LSQQFARAAV

-1136 LKTEQEVKDV
+1136 LKTEQEVKLWL
-1146 AGRHGER
+1146 AGTEK
-1153 PAGEAQERPG
+1153 E
-1163 RDFLGGDMQA
+1163 
-1173 MKSRITPLL
+1173 LL
-1182 PRT
+1182 AKLKTCPVVIS

>member
-1 MKNRQ
+1 MKNKQ

-52 GLIRILESYLGNV
+52 GLIRILESYLGNA

-89 FRHLWVDTR
+89 FRHLWVDTQ
-98 FADGATARGLARLPQ
+98 FEDGLTARGLARLPQ
-113 EVQDLLRELD
+113 DVQDLLRELD

-150 VLSIVLASKGLPEA
+150 VLSIVLTSKGLPEA

-172 WLQKNGIFDRVKAA
+172 WLQRNGILDQVKAA
-186 VEAAGKEFF
+186 VRKAGKEFF
-195 GELHDLYVSPIL
+195 SELHDLYVSPIL
-207 AKAVLDADPDFAA
+207 AKAVLDADTSFAA
-220 DLKQARAA
+220 DLKSARAA

-329 SDVETVTR
+329 ADVETVTR
-337 RVVLAKKADKRK
+337 RVVLAKKADKK
-349 AIEDTLDAH
+349 KSIEDTINAH
-358 AGEIDRQLAGT
+358 AGEINRQLAGT

-427 DDLGTVV
+427 EDLGTVV
-434 PADFI
+434 AADFI
-439 FEQLQPGPARKTGI
+439 YEQISPDLRKTGI
-453 LLREIDETIRNLDDE
+453 LLREIDETIRNLDDG
-468 TDDGR
+468 TPDGR

-483 LIRKLPREAV
+483 LIRKLPLEAV

-521 KDIPRILKLLTTR
+521 KHIPRVLKLLADPPPESER
-534 CRIGAASWLR
+534 PSWLR
-544 RPCRTRGAAHR
+544 KAMQDKGALLIEIEGEYSLQTRESSEWDREFRNRQTKLNSDLTSLSNKRGSLISAACTEALKGIKLSQGKCKEPRKLLVHFGSEAPQVDGSDIPVWVR
-555 DRRRI
+555 DGWGEKESTVVN
-560 QPPDPRE
+560 D
-567 QRVGP
+567 
-572 RVPQPPDPA
+572 
-581 EQRPDLAVQ
+581 
-590 QARLAHQRRV
+590 
-600 RRGAQGHQARAGQVQ
+600 ARAG
-615 GAAEAAGP
+615 GNE
-623 LRQRS
+623 S
-628 PAGRR
+628 PM
-633 DATSPCGSATAGAR
+633 
-647 RKAPSSTTPAPPA
+647 
-660 ATAPIIYV
+660 IYL

-692 EFKGTPTT
+692 DFKGTPTT
-700 PEGREARDAMATR
+700 DEGREARNAMATR

-719 SRNQIVS
+719 SRNQIVD

-738 GGERFE
+738 GGERLE

-752 AAAQASLDRLFPNFK
+752 TAAQASLDRLFPSFK
-767 DADDN
+767 SADDN
-772 RWANVINRAKNG
+772 RWASVINRAKNG
-784 DEAALSAVDW
+784 DEAALSALDW
-794 TDAPEK
+794 TDSPEK

-818 EVRDAF
+818 DVRDAF

-845 TGHLRATHKGMT
+845 TGHIRATHKGMT

-886 KLRKLFHD
+886 KLRKLFQA
-894 AGVDCKPNEETA
+894 AGTDCKPTEETV
-906 KAPVFLARLA
+906 KAQSFLASLSD
-916 ELADHAGG
+916 LADRAGG
-924 EPPMPARPATAH
+924 EPPMPVRPSTGH
-936 LDTLRGF
+936 LDTLRGL
-943 GGVEQLAEILKQHDT
+943 GGAEQLTEILKLHDT
-958 LAQQAKDWGKLA
+958 LAQQAKDWKKLA
-970 ELAGKRKPAWETL
+970 DLAAKRKPAWDTL
-983 CTLLKH
+983 CTLLRH
-989 ADAMPGADELR
+989 ADSMAGADELR

-1009 RRLLDASDPVPDIRK
+1009 RRLLDTSDPVPDIRK
-1024 AAVDALRA
+1024 AAADALRA
-1032 AVTAA
+1032 AVTTA
-1037 HGEYERTY
+1037 HGEYEQTY

-1057 WKKLKADQ
+1057 WEKLKDTQ

-1073 GIDELPAL
+1073 GIDELPVL
-1081 SVGTEADLIRSL
+1081 SVGGEGDLVRSL
-1093 EQTALPAW
+1093 EQTALPSW

-1107 LPQQFARAAM
+1107 LPQQFARAAV

-1136 LKTEQEVKDV
+1136 LKTEQEVKAWL
-1146 AGRHGER
+1146 AGTEKG
-1153 PAGEAQERPG
+1153 
-1163 RDFLGGDMQA
+1163 
-1173 MKSRITPLL
+1173 LL
-1182 PRT
+1182 AKLKDGPVVIS

>member
-1 MKNRQ
+1 MKNREI
-6 LFQRDPAVSK
+6 FQRDPAVSK

-29 SAKEIE
+29 SDKEIE

-52 GLIRILESYLGNV
+52 GLIRILESYFGNV
-65 SSTTQPAAWVSGF
+65 NSTTQPAGWVSGF

-89 FRHLWVDTR
+89 FRHLWVDTS
-98 FADGATARGLARLPQ
+98 FIDGATARGLARLPQ
-113 EVQDLLRELD
+113 EAQDLLRELD
-123 TLGKRSGGLHAAS
+123 TLGRRNGGLHAAS
-136 GTLPSGGGESVRLA
+136 GTLPSGGESVRLA
-150 VLSIVLASKGLPEA
+150 VLSIVLSSKGLPEA
-164 LPQAQFCM
+164 LPQAQLCM
-172 WLQKNGIFDRVKAA
+172 WLQKNGIFDKVKAA

-195 GELHDLYVSPIL
+195 DELHDLYVSPIL

-228 LRAQFPVVEDIS
+228 LRAQFPVVDDIS

-251 LSVDGQIPCTVIV
+251 LSVGGQIPCTVIV

-301 AGQTALAGNVPLLQR
+301 AGQTALAGNMPLLQR

-337 RVVLAKKADKRK
+337 RVVLAKKADKK
-349 AIEDTLDAH
+349 KYIEDTLNAH

-369 RIAACAEDRDIIVDD
+369 SIAACAEDRDIIVDD

-427 DDLGTVV
+427 ASLGTVV

-439 FEQLQPGPARKTGI
+439 FSQLHPDLLRGGI
-453 LLREIDETIRNLDDE
+453 LLREIDETIRNLDDG

-483 LIRKLPREAV
+483 LIRKLSREAV

-498 RATPEMLA
+498 RATPDMLA
-506 DLMVS
+506 DLLVA
-511 DLANDGTELR
+511 DLSGDGTQLR
-521 KDIPRILKLLTTR
+521 KEIPRILKKLVDTGTLIKLDEEYSLQTRESSEWDREFRNRQTRLNSDLT
-534 CRIGAASWLR
+534 SLSSK
-544 RPCRTRGAAHR
+544 RGSLISAGCG
-555 DRRRI
+555 DVLKGI
-560 QPPDPRE
+560 K
-567 QRVGP
+567 
-572 RVPQPPDPA
+572 
-581 EQRPDLAVQ
+581 L
-590 QARLAHQRRV
+590 
-600 RRGAQGHQARAGQVQ
+600 AQGKSK
-615 GAAEAAGP
+615 EP
-623 LRQRS
+623 
-628 PAGRR
+628 
-633 DATSPCGSATAGAR
+633 
-647 RKAPSSTTPAPPA
+647 RKLLVHFGTEAPPA
-660 ATAPIIYV
+660 GGSDIPVWIRDGWGEKESTVVNDARAAGNDSAIIYV
-668 YVPKASADDLQ
+668 YVPKASADDLH

-692 EFKGTPTT
+692 DFKGTPTT

-719 SRNQIVS
+719 ARNQIVN

-738 GGERFE
+738 GSERYE

-752 AAAQASLDRLFPNFK
+752 AAAQASLDRLFPSFK

-784 DEAALSAVDW
+784 DEAALSAVEW
-794 TDAPEK
+794 TDSPEK

-867 ISVTD
+867 ISVSD
-872 FRAETATINAKEKI
+872 FRTETATLNAREKM

-894 AGVDCKPNEETA
+894 AGVGCKPNEETA
-906 KAPVFLARLA
+906 KAGAYLVRLV

-924 EPPMPARPATAH
+924 EPSMPARPATAH
-936 LDTLRGF
+936 IDTLRGF
-943 GGVEQLAEILKQHDT
+943 GGSEQLAEILKQHDT

-989 ADAMPGADELR
+989 AGTMPGADELR
-1000 AQADAVKSE
+1000 KQAEAVKSE

-1037 HGEYERTY
+1037 HAEYERTY

-1057 WKKLKADQ
+1057 WKKLRADQ
-1065 RKQILADE
+1065 QKQILADE
-1073 GIDELPAL
+1073 GIDTLPAL
-1081 SVGTEADLIRSL
+1081 AVGSEADLIRTL
-1093 EQTALPAW
+1093 EQTALSAW
-1101 KTKTDA
+1101 KTRTDA
-1107 LPQQFARAAM
+1107 LAQQFARAAL
-1117 AAAKLLEPKT
+1117 AAAKLLSPRT
-1127 QRVHLTSGT
+1127 QSVRLKSST
-1136 LKTEQEVKDV
+1136 LKTPEDVK
-1146 AGRHGER
+1146 AWLAETETKLLGELKKG
-1153 PAGEAQERPG
+1153 PIVIG
-1163 RDFLGGDMQA
+1163 
-1173 MKSRITPLL
+1173 
-1182 PRT
+1182 

>member
-1 MKNRQ
+1 MKNKQ
-6 LFQRDPAVSK
+6 LFQRDPSVAK

-65 SSTTQPAAWVSGF
+65 KSTTQPAAWVSGF

-98 FADGATARGLARLPQ
+98 FADGTTARGLARLPQ

-123 TLGKRSGGLHAAS
+123 MLGKQTGGLHAAS

-150 VLSIVLASKGLPEA
+150 VLSIVLASKNLPEA

-172 WLQKNGIFDRVKAA
+172 WLQKNGTFDRVKKA
-186 VEAAGKEFF
+186 VKAAGKDFY

-207 AKAVLDADPDFAA
+207 AKAVLDADPSFAS
-220 DLKQARAA
+220 DLKAARAA

-251 LSVDGQIPCTVIV
+251 LSADGPIPCTVIV

-349 AIEDTLDAH
+349 VIEDTINAN
-358 AGEIDRQLAGT
+358 AGEINRQLAGT
-369 RIAACAEDRDIIVDD
+369 RIAVCAEDRDIVVDD

-418 HEAVRQTAE
+418 HEAVRQMADE
-427 DDLGTVV
+427 DLGTVV

-439 FEQLQPGPARKTGI
+439 FEQISPDLRKTGI
-453 LLREIDETIRNLDDE
+453 LLREIDETIRTLDDK
-468 TDDGR
+468 TADGR

-483 LIRKLPREAV
+483 LIRKLPLEAV

-521 KDIPRILKLLTTR
+521 KHIPRILKLLTDPPAESER
-534 CRIGAASWLR
+534 PSWLR
-544 RPCRTRGAAHR
+544 KAMQDKGALLIEIEGEYSLQTRESSEWDREFRNRATRLNSDLTSLASKRGSLISAACGGAIKGIKLAQGKSKE
-555 DRRRI
+555 RR
-560 QPPDPRE
+560 
-567 QRVGP
+567 
-572 RVPQPPDPA
+572 
-581 EQRPDLAVQ
+581 DLAVQ
-590 QARLAHQRRV
+590 F
-600 RRGAQGHQARAGQVQ
+600 GA
-615 GAAEAAGP
+615 E
-623 LRQRS
+623 
-628 PAGRR
+628 
-633 DATSPCGSATAGAR
+633 
-647 RKAPSSTTPAPPA
+647 APPA
-660 ATAPIIYV
+660 GGTDIPVWVRDGWGEKESTVVFDAGGKRAGKAPREGDVLNDARAAGSDDPIIYV
-668 YVPKASADDLQ
+668 FIPKASPEDFQ

-692 EFKGTPTT
+692 DFKGTPTT

-719 SRNQIVS
+719 ARDQIVN

-738 GGERFE
+738 GGERYE

-752 AAAQASLDRLFPNFK
+752 AAEQASLDRLFPSFK

-772 RWANVINRAKNG
+772 RWASVINRAKSG

-818 EVRDAF
+818 GVRDAF

-835 VDAALITLHT
+835 VDAALIALHI
-845 TGHLRATHKGMT
+845 TGHLRATHKGQT
-857 LSQGQLDQAK
+857 LSLGQLDQAK

-872 FRAETATINAKEKI
+872 FRTETATLNTREKM

-906 KAPVFLARLA
+906 KAPAFLAHLA
-916 ELADHAGG
+916 ELAANAGG

-943 GGVEQLAEILKQHDT
+943 GGAEQLAEILKQHDT
-958 LAQQAKDWGKLA
+958 LAKQAKDWDKLA
-970 ELAGKRKPAWETL
+970 DLAAKHKPAWETL

-989 ADAMPGADELR
+989 ADAMAGADELR
-1000 AQADAVKSE
+1000 KQADAVKSE

-1024 AAVDALRA
+1024 ATADALRA

-1037 HGEYERTY
+1037 HGQYERTY
-1045 NEQMAA
+1045 KEQMAA

-1057 WKKLKADQ
+1057 WNKLTADQ

-1073 GIDELPAL
+1073 GIDGVPAL
-1081 SVGTEADLIRSL
+1081 AVGTEADLIRTL

-1107 LPQQFARAAM
+1107 LPQQFARATM

-1127 QRVHLTSGT
+1127 QHVHLSSGT
-1136 LKTEQEVKDV
+1136 LKTEAEVKTWL
-1146 AGRHGER
+1146 AGAEK
-1153 PAGEAQERPG
+1153 
-1163 RDFLGGDMQA
+1163 D
-1173 MKSRITPLL
+1173 LL
-1182 PRT
+1182 AKLSNGPVVIS

>member
-1 MKNRQ
+1 MKNRE

-29 SAKEIE
+29 SEKEIE

-47 GQYED
+47 GQYKD

-65 SSTTQPAAWVSGF
+65 NSTTQPAAWVSGF

-98 FADGATARGLARLPQ
+98 FSDGATARGLARLAQ
-113 EVQDLLRELD
+113 EVEDLLRELD
-123 TLGKRSGGLHAAS
+123 TLGKRCGGLHAAS

-150 VLSIVLASKGLPEA
+150 VLSIILASQGLPEA

-172 WLQKNGIFDRVKAA
+172 WLQKNGIFDHVKAA
-186 VEAAGKEFF
+186 VEAAGKKFF
-195 GELHDLYVSPIL
+195 DELHDLYVSPIL
-207 AKAVLDADPDFAA
+207 AKAVLDADPDFAS

-228 LRAQFPVVEDIS
+228 LRAQFPVVDDVS

-251 LSVDGQIPCTVIV
+251 LAVEGEIPCTVIV

-270 FIGNDPGRSTDV
+270 FIGDSPARSTDV

-337 RVVLAKKADKRK
+337 RVVLAKKVDKRK
-349 AIEDTLDAH
+349 VVEDALSAH

-369 RIAACAEDRDIIVDD
+369 RIAVCTEDRDVIVDD

-403 VPGTASQLRTQLKIV
+403 LPGTASQLRTQLKIV
-418 HEAVRQTAE
+418 HEAVRHTAE
-427 DDLGTVV
+427 EELGTVV
-434 PADFI
+434 AADFI
-439 FEQLQPGPARKTGI
+439 FGQLHPDLLRSGV
-453 LLREIDETIRNLDDE
+453 LLREIDETIRNLDDG

-506 DLMVS
+506 DLLVS
-511 DLANDGTELR
+511 DLSNDGTRLR
-521 KDIPRILKLLTTR
+521 KDIPRILNKLVDAGTLIKLDEEYSLQTR
-534 CRIGAASWLR
+534 ESSEWDREFR
-544 RPCRTRGAAHR
+544 NRRTRLNGDLTALASKRSTLISAACGETLKGIKLVQGKCKEPRRLLIHFGSDSPPAGGSDIPVWVR
-555 DRRRI
+555 DGWGEKEATVLS
-560 QPPDPRE
+560 D
-567 QRVGP
+567 
-572 RVPQPPDPA
+572 
-581 EQRPDLAVQ
+581 
-590 QARLAHQRRV
+590 
-600 RRGAQGHQARAGQVQ
+600 ARA
-615 GAAEAAGP
+615 AG
-623 LRQRS
+623 S
-628 PAGRR
+628 
-633 DATSPCGSATAGAR
+633 DSA
-647 RKAPSSTTPAPPA
+647 
-660 ATAPIIYV
+660 IIYV

-692 EFKGTPTT
+692 DFKGTPTT

-713 MATAEA
+713 MGAAEA
-719 SRNQIVS
+719 TRNQIIQ
-726 DVIDR
+726 DVINQ

-738 GGERFE
+738 GNECLG
-744 LNLVAKVE
+744 LMLAAKVE
-752 AAAQASLDRLFPNFK
+752 DAASASLARLFPNFK
-767 DADDN
+767 DADDS
-772 RWANVINRAKNG
+772 RWHTVINRAKNG

-794 TDAPEK
+794 TDSPEK

-818 EVRDAF
+818 DIRSAF

-845 TGHLRATHKGMT
+845 TGHLRATYKGQT

-867 ISVTD
+867 ISMTD
-872 FRAETATINAKEKI
+872 FRSETVTLNAREKM

-894 AGVDCKPNEETA
+894 AGVDCRPNEETT
-906 KAPVFLARLA
+906 KASVFLAQLA
-916 ELADHAGG
+916 DLADHAGG
-924 EPPMPARPATAH
+924 DPPMPERPKTDH
-936 LDTLRGF
+936 LDTLRALAGN
-943 GGVEQLAEILKQHDT
+943 EQLAAILKQHDT
-958 LAQQAKDWGKLA
+958 LAKQAKAWGKLA
-970 ELAGKRKPAWETL
+970 DLAAKRKPAWETL

-989 ADAMPGADELR
+989 ADRLAEADELR
-1000 AQADAVKSE
+1000 TQAEAVKSE

-1024 AAVDALRA
+1024 AAADALRT

-1037 HGEYERTY
+1037 HAEYERTY
-1045 NEQMAA
+1045 KDQMAA

-1057 WKKLKADQ
+1057 WKQLTADQ
-1065 RKQILADE
+1065 RQHILADE
-1073 GIDELPAL
+1073 GIAELPAL
-1081 SVGTEADLIRSL
+1081 SVGSEADLIRTL
-1093 EQTALPAW
+1093 EHTPLPAW

-1107 LPQQFARAAM
+1107 LPQQFARAAV
-1117 AAAKLLEPKT
+1117 AAARLLEPKT

-1136 LKTEQEVKDV
+1136 LKTEQDVKTWLAATEKD
-1146 AGRHGER
+1146 
-1153 PAGEAQERPG
+1153 
-1163 RDFLGGDMQA
+1163 
-1173 MKSRITPLL
+1173 LL
-1182 PRT
+1182 AKLKNGPVVIS

>member
-1 MKNRQ
+1 MKNRE

-16 LLNDGVAA
+16 LLNDGVAT

-29 SAKEIE
+29 SEKEIE

-52 GLIRILESYLGNV
+52 GLIRILESYVDNV
-65 SSTTQPAAWVSGF
+65 NSTTQPAAWVSGF

-89 FRHLWVDTR
+89 FRHLWVDTS

-123 TLGKRSGGLHAAS
+123 TLGKRFGGLHAAS

-164 LPQAQFCM
+164 LPQAEFCM
-172 WLQKNGIFDRVKAA
+172 WLQKNGIFGKVKTA
-186 VEAAGKEFF
+186 VEAAGKDFF
-195 GELHDLYVSPIL
+195 SELHDLYVSPIL

-228 LRAQFPVVEDIS
+228 LRAQFPFVDDIS
-240 TNEFIRLVREV
+240 TNEFIRLAREV
-251 LSVDGQIPCTVIV
+251 LSVDGQVPCTVIV

-270 FIGNDPGRSTDV
+270 FIGNDTGRSTDV

-287 ALCKQLDSRVLLIG
+287 ALCKQLASRVLLIG
-301 AGQTALAGNVPLLQR
+301 AGQTALAGSMPLLQR
-316 LTGRF
+316 LMGRF

-349 AIEDTLDAH
+349 TIEDTLGAH

-369 RIAACAEDRDIIVDD
+369 RIAARAEDRHIIVDD

-427 DDLGTVV
+427 ASLGTVV

-439 FEQLQPGPARKTGI
+439 FDQLHPDLLRSGK
-453 LLREIDETIRNLDDE
+453 LLREIDETLRNLDNKTDE
-468 TDDGR
+468 GR
-473 LAQRLCGLIF
+473 FAKRLCGLIF
-483 LIRKLPREAV
+483 LIREINKNTV
-493 ADIGV
+493 GTFADIGI
-498 RATPEMLA
+498 RATPDMLA
-506 DLMVS
+506 DLLVS
-511 DLANDGTELR
+511 DLSGDGTKLR
-521 KDIPRILKLLTTR
+521 KEIPRVLQKLVDAGTLIKLDEEYSLQTRESSEWDREFRNRQSRLNSDLTSLSSKRGSLISAGCSEVLKGVKLTQGKCKEPRKLLVHFGSEVPPAGGSDIPV
-534 CRIGAASWLR
+534 WV
-544 RPCRTRGAAHR
+544 R
-555 DRRRI
+555 DGWGE
-560 QPPDPRE
+560 RE
-567 QRVGP
+567 GTV
-572 RVPQPPDPA
+572 VND
-581 EQRPDLAVQ
+581 
-590 QARLAHQRRV
+590 
-600 RRGAQGHQARAGQVQ
+600 ARA
-615 GAAEAAGP
+615 AGSE
-623 LRQRS
+623 S
-628 PAGRR
+628 PV
-633 DATSPCGSATAGAR
+633 
-647 RKAPSSTTPAPPA
+647 
-660 ATAPIIYV
+660 IFV
-668 YVPKASADDLQ
+668 YIPKANADDFQ
-679 KAIVE
+679 KAIVQ

-692 EFKGTPTT
+692 DFKGTPTT
-700 PEGREARDAMATR
+700 PEGCEARDAIATR

-719 SRNQIVS
+719 TRNQIIR
-726 DVIDR
+726 DVINE

-738 GGERFE
+738 GHEC
-744 LNLVAKVE
+744 LALTLAVKVQD
-752 AAAQASLDRLFPNFK
+752 AAESSLARLFPRFK

-772 RWANVINRAKNG
+772 RWHSVINRAKDG
-784 DEAALSAVDW
+784 DGQALEAVDW
-794 TDAPEK
+794 KDVPEK

-824 EASPYG
+824 EASTYG

-845 TGHLRATHKGMT
+845 TGHLRATHKGAT

-872 FRAETATINAKEKI
+872 FRTETATLNARDKM

-894 AGVDCKPNEETA
+894 ASVDCQPNEETA
-906 KAPVFLARLA
+906 KAGAYLARLA

-924 EPPMPARPATAH
+924 EPPMPVRPATAH

-943 GGVEQLAEILKQHDT
+943 GGTEQLAEILKQHDT
-958 LAQQAKDWGKLA
+958 LAQQVKDWGKLA
-970 ELAGKRKPAWETL
+970 DLAVKRKPAWETL
-983 CTLLKH
+983 CALLKH

-1000 AQADAVKSE
+1000 AQADAVRSE

-1037 HGEYERTY
+1037 HAEYARTY

-1051 LTASDN
+1051 LITSDN

-1065 RKQILADE
+1065 RKQMLADE
-1073 GIDELPAL
+1073 GIDTLPAL
-1081 SVGTEADLIRSL
+1081 AVGTEADLIRTL

-1101 KTKTDA
+1101 RTKTDA
-1107 LPQQFARAAM
+1107 LAQQFSRVALAV
-1117 AAAKLLEPKT
+1117 AKLLEPKT

-1136 LKTEQEVKDV
+1136 LKTEQEVKAWL
-1146 AGRHGER
+1146 AGTEK
-1153 PAGEAQERPG
+1153 
-1163 RDFLGGDMQA
+1163 D
-1173 MKSRITPLL
+1173 LL
-1182 PRT
+1182 ARLKDGPVVIS

>member
-1 MKNRQ
+1 MKNLE
-6 LFQRDPAVSK
+6 LFQRDPTVSK
-16 LLNDGVAA
+16 LLNDGVVA
-24 VREAA
+24 VREP
-29 SAKEIE
+29 SSDKEIE

-89 FRHLWVDTR
+89 FRHLWVDTP
-98 FADGATARGLARLPQ
+98 FADGATARSLARIPQ

-123 TLGKRSGGLHAAS
+123 TLGKRCGGLHAAA

-172 WLQKNGIFDRVKAA
+172 WLQKNGIFDRVKAV
-186 VEAAGKEFF
+186 VEAAGKEFY

-207 AKAVLDADPDFAA
+207 AKAVLEADPDFAA

-228 LRAQFPVVEDIS
+228 LRAQFPGVEDITTS
-240 TNEFIRLVREV
+240 EFIRLVRDV
-251 LSVDGQIPCTVIV
+251 LSVDGQIPCTAIV

-270 FIGNDPGRSTDV
+270 FIGDSPTRSMDV

-287 ALCKQLDSRVLLIG
+287 ALCKALDCRVLLIG
-301 AGQTALAGNVPLLQR
+301 AGQTALAGSVPLLQK
-316 LTGRF
+316 LMGRF

-349 AIEDTLDAH
+349 AIEDTLNDH
-358 AGEIDRQLAGT
+358 AGEIDRQLAST
-369 RIAACAEDRDIIVDD
+369 RIAPCAEDRGIVVDD

-390 RRRFWEHVLRAVD
+390 RRRFWEHVLRAAD

-418 HEAVRQTAE
+418 YEAVRQTAQAP
-427 DDLGTVV
+427 LGTVV

-439 FEQLQPGPARKTGI
+439 FGQLHPDLLRSGV
-453 LLREIDETIRNLDDE
+453 LLREIDETIRNLDDG
-468 TDDGR
+468 TKDGG
-473 LAQRLCGLIF
+473 LAQRICGLIF

-506 DLMVS
+506 DLLVS
-511 DLANDGTELR
+511 DLASDGTQLR
-521 KDIPRILKLLTTR
+521 REIPRILKKLVDAGTLIKLDEEYSLQTRESSEWDRELRNRQTRLMNDLTSLSSKR
-534 CRIGAASWLR
+534 GSLIGAACQEALK
-544 RPCRTRGAAHR
+544 G
-555 DRRRI
+555 
-560 QPPDPRE
+560 
-567 QRVGP
+567 VK
-572 RVPQPPDPA
+572 
-581 EQRPDLAVQ
+581 L
-590 QARLAHQRRV
+590 
-600 RRGAQGHQARAGQVQ
+600 AQGKCKEPRKLLIHFGTEAPLAAGTDIPVWVRDGWGEKETTVLNDARA
-615 GAAEAAGP
+615 AG
-623 LRQRS
+623 S
-628 PAGRR
+628 
-633 DATSPCGSATAGAR
+633 DSA
-647 RKAPSSTTPAPPA
+647 
-660 ATAPIIYV
+660 IIYV
-668 YVPKASADDLQ
+668 YVPKASSDDLQ

-684 YEAAKSTL
+684 YEAARSTL
-692 EFKGTPTT
+692 DFKGTPTA

-713 MATAEA
+713 MASAEA
-719 SRNQIVS
+719 TRYQIIQ
-726 DVIDR
+726 DVIDG

-738 GGERFE
+738 GGERYE
-744 LNLVAKVE
+744 LTLVPKVE
-752 AAAQASLDRLFPNFK
+752 ATAQASLDRMFRSFK

-784 DEAALSAVDW
+784 DEEALSAVDW
-794 TDAPEK
+794 TGAAEE

-808 SEVGSGKRGK
+808 AEVGSGKRGK

-845 TGHLRATHKGMT
+845 TGHLRVTHKGMT
-857 LSQGQLDQAK
+857 LSTGQLDQAK

-872 FRAETATINAKEKI
+872 FRAETITLNAREKM

-916 ELADHAGG
+916 ELADRAGSDS
-924 EPPMPARPATAH
+924 PMPARPATAH
-936 LDTLRGF
+936 LETLRALAGN
-943 GGVEQLAEILKQHDT
+943 EQLAEILKHHDT
-958 LAQQAKDWGKLA
+958 LAQQAEDWGKLA
-970 ELAGKRKPAWETL
+970 DLAAERKPGWERL

-989 ADAMPGADELR
+989 ADTLPGTAAEELR
-1000 AQADAVKSE
+1000 RQAEAVKSE
-1009 RRLLDASDPVPDIRK
+1009 RRLLEASDPVPDIRK
-1024 AAVDALRA
+1024 AAADALRA

-1037 HGEYERTY
+1037 HADFERTY
-1045 NEQMAA
+1045 NEEMAT
-1051 LTASDN
+1051 LTASAN
-1057 WKKLKADQ
+1057 WKKLRPDQ
-1065 RKQILADE
+1065 QKQILADE
-1073 GIDELPAL
+1073 GIDVMPAL
-1081 SVGTEADLIRSL
+1081 AVGTEDDLVRTL
-1093 EQTALPAW
+1093 EQTPLPAW

-1107 LPQQFARAAM
+1107 LPQQFTRAAV

-1127 QRVHLTSGT
+1127 QSVHLTSET
-1136 LKTEQEVKDV
+1136 LKTEQEVKTWLADT
-1146 AGRHGER
+1146 EK
-1153 PAGEAQERPG
+1153 
-1163 RDFLGGDMQA
+1163 D
-1173 MKSRITPLL
+1173 LL
-1182 PRT
+1182 AKLKNGPVVIS

>member
-1 MKNRQ
+1 MKNKQ
-6 LFQRDPAVSK
+6 LFQRDPSVAK

-29 SAKEIE
+29 SDKEIE

-47 GQYED
+47 GQYKD

-65 SSTTQPAAWVSGF
+65 SLTTQPAAWVSGF

-89 FRHLWVDTR
+89 FRHLWVDTP
-98 FADGATARGLARLPQ
+98 FADGTTARGLARLPQ
-113 EVQDLLRELD
+113 EVQDHLRELD
-123 TLGKRSGGLHAAS
+123 TLGKRKGGLHAGA

-172 WLQKNGIFDRVKAA
+172 WLQKNGTFDHVKKAVKA
-186 VEAAGKEFF
+186 VGKDLYS
-195 GELHDLYVSPIL
+195 ELHDLYVSPIL
-207 AKAVLDADPDFAA
+207 AKAVLDADPSFAS

-228 LRAQFPVVEDIS
+228 LRTQFPVVEDVKDS
-240 TNEFIRLVREV
+240 DFIRLVQEV
-251 LSVDGQIPCTVIV
+251 LSVDGQIPCTVLV

-270 FIGNDPGRSTDV
+270 FIGQDPDRSKAV
-282 QEVAE
+282 QDLAE
-287 ALCKQLDSRVLLIG
+287 CVCKQLDSRVLLIG
-301 AGQTALAGNVPLLQR
+301 AGQTALAGNMPLLQR
-316 LTGRF
+316 LAGRF

-329 SDVETVTR
+329 ADVETVTR
-337 RVVLAKKADKRK
+337 RVVLAKKADKK
-349 AIEDTLDAH
+349 KVIEETINAN
-358 AGEIDRQLAGT
+358 AGEINRQLAGT
-369 RIAACAEDRDIIVDD
+369 RIAACAEDRDIVVDD

-390 RRRFWEHVLRAVD
+390 RRRFWEQVLRAVD

-418 HEAVRQTAE
+418 HEAVRQMAE
-427 DDLGTVV
+427 EDLGTVV

-439 FEQLQPGPARKTGI
+439 FEQISPDLRKTGI
-453 LLREIDETIRNLDDE
+453 LLREIDETIRNLDDK
-468 TDDGR
+468 TADGR

-483 LIRKLPREAV
+483 MIRKLPLEAV

-521 KDIPRILKLLTTR
+521 KHIPRVLKLLADPPSESERPAWLRKAMQDKGALLIEIEGEYSLQTRESSEWDREFRNRTTR
-534 CRIGAASWLR
+534 LNSDLASLASKRGSLISAACGKALKGIKLAQGKSKEY
-544 RPCRTRGAAHR
+544 RG
-555 DRRRI
+555 
-560 QPPDPRE
+560 
-567 QRVGP
+567 
-572 RVPQPPDPA
+572 
-581 EQRPDLAVQ
+581 LAVQ
-590 QARLAHQRRV
+590 FGIESPPAGGTDIHVWV
-600 RRGAQGHQARAGQVQ
+600 RDGWGEKESTLLNDARA
-615 GAAEAAGP
+615 AG
-623 LRQRS
+623 S
-628 PAGRR
+628 
-633 DATSPCGSATAGAR
+633 DS
-647 RKAPSSTTPAPPA
+647 
-660 ATAPIIYV
+660 PIIYV
-668 YVPKASADDLQ
+668 YVLKASADDLQ
-679 KAIVE
+679 KAIVD

-692 EFKGTPTT
+692 EFKGTPSS

-719 SRNQIVS
+719 SRNQIVT

-731 AKVFQGG
+731 AKAFQGG
-738 GGERFE
+738 GSERFE
-744 LNLVAKVE
+744 LNLVAKIE

-772 RWANVINRAKNG
+772 RWVNVISRAKNG

-794 TDAPEK
+794 TGVAEK

-824 EASPYG
+824 GASPYG
-830 WPRDA
+830 WPQDA
-835 VDAALITLHT
+835 VDAAFITLHT

-872 FRAETATINAKEKI
+872 FRAETATLNAKEKI

-894 AGVDCKPNEETA
+894 AGVECKPNEEIA

-916 ELADHAGG
+916 ELADQAGG
-924 EPPMPARPATAH
+924 EPPMPTRPATVH

-943 GGVEQLAEILKQHDT
+943 GGVEQLAEILKQHDI
-958 LAQQAKDWGKLA
+958 LAQQAKDWGKSA
-970 ELAGKRKPAWETL
+970 DLAGKRKPAWETL
-983 CTLLKH
+983 GTLLKR
-989 ADAMPGADELR
+989 ADAMSGADELR
-1000 AQADAVKSE
+1000 KQADAVKSE

-1024 AAVDALRA
+1024 AASAALRA

-1037 HGEYERTY
+1037 HGAYEQAY
-1045 NEQMAA
+1045 EEQMAA
-1051 LTASDN
+1051 LTGSEN
-1057 WKKLKADQ
+1057 WKKLDADQ
-1065 RKQILADE
+1065 RKQILTDE
-1073 GIDELPAL
+1073 GIDTSPAL
-1081 SVGTEADLIRSL
+1081 AVGNEADLIRSL
-1093 EQTALPAW
+1093 EQTALQAW
-1101 KTKTDA
+1101 KTRTDA
-1107 LPQQFARAAM
+1107 LPQQFTRAAM

-1127 QRVHLTSGT
+1127 QHVHLSSGT
-1136 LKTEQEVKDV
+1136 LKTAADVK
-1146 AGRHGER
+1146 AWLI
-1153 PAGEAQERPG
+1153 EAENTLTKRLADGPVII
-1163 RDFLGGDMQA
+1163 
-1173 MKSRITPLL
+1173 S
-1182 PRT
+1182 

>member
-1 MKNRQ
+1 MLNKE
-6 LFQRDPAVSK
+6 LFQRDPSKAK

-29 SAKEIE
+29 SPKEIE

-123 TLGKRSGGLHAAS
+123 TLGKRTGGLHAAS

-150 VLSIVLASKGLPEA
+150 VLSIVLSSKGLPEA

-172 WLQKNGIFDRVKAA
+172 WLQKNGIFDKVKSA
-186 VEAAGKEFF
+186 VEAAGKDFF
-195 GELHDLYVSPIL
+195 SELHDLYVSPVL
-207 AKAVLDADPDFAA
+207 AKAVLDSDPSFAP
-220 DLKQARAA
+220 DLKQARST
-228 LRAQFPVVEDIS
+228 LRTQFPVVDDIS

-251 LSVDGQIPCTVIV
+251 LSVNKQIPCTVIV

-287 ALCKQLDSRVLLIG
+287 ALCKQLDSRILLIG

-337 RVVLAKKADKRK
+337 RVVLAKRADKKK
-349 AIEDTLDAH
+349 AIEETINAY
-358 AGEIDRQLAGT
+358 AGEITRQLAGT
-369 RIAACAEDRDIIVDD
+369 RIAPCAEDRDIIVDD

-427 DDLGTVV
+427 DELRTTV

-439 FEQLQPGPARKTGI
+439 FDQISPDLRKTGM
-453 LLREIDETIRNLDDE
+453 LLREIDETIRNLNDGSE
-468 TDDGR
+468 EGR

-483 LIRKLPREAV
+483 LIRKLPLEAV

-511 DLANDGTELR
+511 DLANDGTQLR
-521 KDIPRILKLLTTR
+521 KQIPGILKLLADPPLESER
-534 CRIGAASWLR
+534 PSWLR
-544 RPCRTRGAAHR
+544 KAMQDKGALLIEIEGEYSLQTRESSEWDREFRNRQTRLNNDVTSLSIKRGSLISAACGEALKGIKLMQGKCKEPRKLLVHFGNETPSSSGTDIPVWVRDGWGEKESTVVNDART
-555 DRRRI
+555 
-560 QPPDPRE
+560 
-567 QRVGP
+567 
-572 RVPQPPDPA
+572 
-581 EQRPDLAVQ
+581 
-590 QARLAHQRRV
+590 
-600 RRGAQGHQARAGQVQ
+600 
-615 GAAEAAGP
+615 
-623 LRQRS
+623 
-628 PAGRR
+628 
-633 DATSPCGSATAGAR
+633 TGSASA
-647 RKAPSSTTPAPPA
+647 
-660 ATAPIIYV
+660 IIYT
-668 YVPKASADDLQ
+668 YIPKASADDLQ

-713 MATAEA
+713 MASSEA
-719 SRNQIVS
+719 SRNQIVR

-731 AKVFQGG
+731 AKVYQGG
-738 GGERFE
+738 GSERFE

-767 DADDN
+767 SADDN
-772 RWANVINRAKNG
+772 RWSSVINRAKNG
-784 DEAALSAVDW
+784 DEAAMSAVDW

-800 HPVCAAVL
+800 HPVCSAVL
-808 SEVGSGKRGK
+808 AEVGSGKRGK

-835 VDAALITLHT
+835 VDAALIVLHT
-845 TGHLRATHKGMT
+845 TGHLRATHKGT
-857 LSQGQLDQAK
+857 ALSQGQLDQAK

-872 FRAETATINAKEKI
+872 FRAETATINAKERI
-886 KLRKLFHD
+886 KLRKLFQG
-894 AGVDCKPNEETA
+894 AGVDCKPNEEIT
-906 KAPVFLARLA
+906 KAPVFLSHLADLA
-916 ELADHAGG
+916 EKAGG
-924 EPPMPARPATAH
+924 DPPMPNRPATAH

-943 GGVEQLAEILKQHDT
+943 GGTEQLVEILKAHDT
-958 LAQQAKDWGKLA
+958 LDQQSKDWGKLA
-970 ELAGKRKPAWETL
+970 ELAAKRKPAWDTL
-983 CTLLKH
+983 CTLLRH
-989 ADAMPGADELR
+989 ADAIPEAEELR
-1000 AQADAVKSE
+1000 KQTDAVKSE
-1009 RRLLDASDPVPDIRK
+1009 RRLLDATDPVPDIRK
-1024 AAVDALRA
+1024 AAADALRN
-1032 AVTAA
+1032 AVTASYGK
-1037 HGEYERTY
+1037 HERVY
-1045 NEQMAA
+1045 NDEMTA

-1057 WKKLKADQ
+1057 WKKLNQEQ
-1065 RKQILADE
+1065 RKRILTDE
-1073 GIDELPAL
+1073 GINALPSL
-1081 SVGTEADLIRSL
+1081 SVGAESDLIHSL
-1093 EQTALPAW
+1093 EQTPLPTW

-1107 LPQQFARAAM
+1107 LRQQFARAAVT
-1117 AAAKLLEPKT
+1117 AAKLLEPKT

-1136 LKTEQEVKDV
+1136 LKNEQDVKAWLAGTEKD
-1146 AGRHGER
+1146 
-1153 PAGEAQERPG
+1153 
-1163 RDFLGGDMQA
+1163 
-1173 MKSRITPLL
+1173 LL
-1182 PRT
+1182 EKLKDGPVVIS

>member
-1 MKNRQ
+1 MKNRE

-29 SAKEIE
+29 TDKEIE

-89 FRHLWVDTR
+89 FRHLWVDTS
-98 FADGATARGLARLPQ
+98 FVNGTTARGLTRLPQ

-123 TLGKRSGGLHAAS
+123 MLGKRCGGLHAAS

-150 VLSIVLASKGLPEA
+150 VLSIILASKGLPEA

-172 WLQKNGIFDRVKAA
+172 WLQKNGIFDQVKTA
-186 VEAAGKEFF
+186 VEAAGKDFF

-228 LRAQFPVVEDIS
+228 LRAQFPLVEDIS
-240 TNEFIRLVREV
+240 TNEFVRLVREV

-287 ALCKQLDSRVLLIG
+287 ALCKQFDSRVLLIG

-316 LTGRF
+316 LNGRF

-349 AIEDTLDAH
+349 VIEDTLNAH

-369 RIAACAEDRDIIVDD
+369 RIAAW
-384 YPLLPV
+384 PK
-390 RRRFWEHVLRAVD
+390 
-403 VPGTASQLRTQLKIV
+403 TATSSWTTIRCCRSGGGSGSTCSARWTCPARPASFALSCKIV

-427 DDLGTVV
+427 APLGTVV
-434 PADFI
+434 PADYI
-439 FEQLQPGPARKTGI
+439 FGQLHPDLLRSGI
-453 LLREIDETIRNLDDE
+453 LLREIDETIRNLDDK

-506 DLMVS
+506 DLLVS
-511 DLANDGTELR
+511 DLPSDGTQLR
-521 KDIPRILKLLTTR
+521 KEIPRVLEKLVDAGTLIKLDEEYSLQTR
-534 CRIGAASWLR
+534 ESSEWDREFR
-544 RPCRTRGAAHR
+544 NRQTRLNS
-555 DRRRI
+555 
-560 QPPDPRE
+560 
-567 QRVGP
+567 
-572 RVPQPPDPA
+572 
-581 EQRPDLAVQ
+581 DLASLSSKRGSLISAACQETLKGIKLTQGKCKEPRKLMIHFGSEAPPPGGTNIPVW
-590 QARLAHQRRV
+590 V
-600 RRGAQGHQARAGQVQ
+600 RDGWGEKESIVVNDARA
-615 GAAEAAGP
+615 AG
-623 LRQRS
+623 S
-628 PAGRR
+628 
-633 DATSPCGSATAGAR
+633 DS
-647 RKAPSSTTPAPPA
+647 
-660 ATAPIIYV
+660 PIIYV
-668 YVPKASADDLQ
+668 YVPKANADDLQ

-692 EFKGTPTT
+692 DFKGTPTT

-719 SRNQIVS
+719 TRNQIIQ
-726 DVIDR
+726 DVIDN
-731 AKVFQGG
+731 AKVVQGG

-752 AAAQASLDRLFPNFK
+752 TAAQASLDRLFPNFK

-794 TDAPEK
+794 TEAPEK

-835 VDAALITLHT
+835 VDAAIITLHT
-845 TGHLRATHKGMT
+845 TGHLRATHKGVT
-857 LSQGQLDQAK
+857 LSTGQLDQAK
-867 ISVTD
+867 ISMTD
-872 FRAETATINAKEKI
+872 LRAETVTLNAHEKM

-894 AGVDCKPNEETA
+894 AGVDCKPNEETT

-924 EPPMPARPATAH
+924 EPPMPARPNTAH

-943 GGVEQLAEILKQHDT
+943 GGVEQLSEILKQHDT

-970 ELAGKRKPAWETL
+970 ELASKRKPAWETL
-983 CTLLKH
+983 CILLKH
-989 ADAMPGADELR
+989 LDAIPEADELR
-1000 AQADAVKSE
+1000 QQTEAVKSE
-1009 RRLLDASDPVPDIRK
+1009 RRLLDTSDPVPDIRK
-1024 AAVDALRA
+1024 AAVDALRNAVIA
-1032 AVTAA
+1032 AYAD
-1037 HGEYERTY
+1037 YEKTY
-1045 NEQMAA
+1045 KEQMTT

-1065 RKQILADE
+1065 QKLILTSE
-1073 GIDELPAL
+1073 GIDALPVL
-1081 SVGTEADLIRSL
+1081 SVGTEADLIRTL

-1127 QRVHLTSGT
+1127 QRVHLTSVT
-1136 LKTEQEVKDV
+1136 LKTEQEVKVWLADT
-1146 AGRHGER
+1146 EK
-1153 PAGEAQERPG
+1153 
-1163 RDFLGGDMQA
+1163 D
-1173 MKSRITPLL
+1173 LL
-1182 PRT
+1182 AKLKDGPIVIS